1 MSAGRNLVFQLIWEI
16 CLVIQVTSFI
26 SNEIV
31 FVMMVKYI
39 RNALAQTYYMLLL
52 YLLALLK
59 TFKKAIRKKLLV
71 YRHSTHPL

>member
-1 MSAGRNLVFQLIWEI
+1 
-16 CLVIQVTSFI
+16 
-26 SNEIV
+26 
-31 FVMMVKYI
+31 MMVKYI

-71 YRHSTHPL
+71 YRHSTHPLWNLNTQKVLLAHIT